1 MFSLTTHEQQDA
13 FQVFKEKTKED
24 LIKPSSTRKLMQK
37 WRKTSGTEQWHLQGN
52 ALDNK
57 NKNEAQVICP

>member
-13 FQVFKEKTKED
+13 FQVFKEKTKEN

-37 WRKTSGTEQWHLQGN
+37 WCKTFGTDQWHLQGN
-52 ALDNK
+52 SLDNE
-57 NKNEAQVICP
+57 NKNEAQIICP